1 MKLNRAEFL
10 SAVIAIAAT
19 TGCSK
24 LKTELTQA
32 SPETP
37 PAAQQ
42 PAGQAAPG
50 TPAGNV
56 DEAPTRPDTDDTTGQ
71 GTSAKSLKSPV
82 RESGTLA
89 SPVKEA
95 GIGSPVK
102 EAGVGSPVKEAG
114 LASPVKE
121 AKIGSPVKEAG
132 SPVKEA
138 GYGSPVKESLVK
150 KPSPVKEM

>member
-19 TGCSK
+19 TTGCSK
-24 LKTELTQA
+24 LKAELTQA
-32 SPETP
+32 SPE
-37 PAAQQ
+37 PAPVAQ
-42 PAGQAAPG
+42 PAAPG
-50 TPAGNV
+50 AAPGAPAGNI
-56 DEAPTRPDTDDTTGQ
+56 DQAPVRPDTDDTTGQ
-71 GTSAKSLKSPV
+71 GTSAKSSLKSPV
-82 RESGTLA
+82 REAGTLA

-102 EAGVGSPVKEAG
+102 EAG

-121 AKIGSPVKEAG
+121 AKIGGSPIKEAGMG

-138 GYGSPVKESLVK
+138 GYGSPVKESLIK

>member
-19 TGCSK
+19 TSGCSK
-24 LKTELTQA
+24 LKAELTQA

-37 PAAQQ
+37 QVAQ
-42 PAGQAAPG
+42 PAAPG
-50 TPAGNV
+50 AAAPAAPAGNI
-56 DEAPTRPDTDDTTGQ
+56 DQAPVRPSTDDTTGQ
-71 GTSAKSLKSPV
+71 GTSQRSLKSPV
-82 RESGTLA
+82 REAGTLA
-89 SPVKEA
+89 
-95 GIGSPVK
+95 SPVK

-121 AKIGSPVKEAG
+121 TALA

-138 GYGSPVKESLVK
+138 GYGSPVKESLIK

>member
-19 TGCSK
+19 TSGCNK
-24 LKTELTQA
+24 LKAELTQA

-37 PAAQQ
+37 PVAQ
-42 PAGQAAPG
+42 PAGQVAPG
-50 TPAGNV
+50 APAAAGNV
-56 DEAPTRPDTDDTTGQ
+56 DETPVRETANEQ
-71 GTSAKSLKSPV
+71 GPSAKSSLKSPV
-82 RESGTLA
+82 REAGTLA

-102 EAGVGSPVKEAG
+102 EAGIGSPVKEAG
-114 LASPVKE
+114 IGSPVKE
-121 AKIGSPVKEAG
+121 AKIG

>member
-19 TGCSK
+19 TTGCNK
-24 LKTELTQA
+24 LKAELTQA

-37 PAAQQ
+37 VAQ
-42 PAGQAAPG
+42 PATPGAAAPG
-50 TPAGNV
+50 APAGNI
-56 DEAPTRPDTDDTTGQ
+56 DQAPVRPDIDDTTGQ
-71 GTSAKSLKSPV
+71 GTSQKALKSPV
-82 RESGTLA
+82 REAGTLA

-95 GIGSPVK
+95 GL
-102 EAGVGSPVKEAG
+102 ASPVKEAG

-121 AKIGSPVKEAG
+121 AKIGSPIKETGLA

-138 GYGSPVKESLVK
+138 GSLTK

>member
-19 TGCSK
+19 TSGCSK
-24 LKTELTQA
+24 LKAELTQA

-37 PAAQQ
+37 PVAQ
-42 PAGQAAPG
+42 PAAPG
-50 TPAGNV
+50 AAAPGAPAGNI
-56 DEAPTRPDTDDTTGQ
+56 DQAPVRPDTDDSTGQ
-71 GTSAKSLKSPV
+71 GTSSKLRSPV
-82 RESGTLA
+82 KEAGTFA

-95 GIGSPVK
+95 GI
-102 EAGVGSPVKEAG
+102 GSPVKEAG

-121 AKIGSPVKEAG
+121 AKIGGSPIKEAG
-132 SPVKEA
+132 MASPVTEA
-138 GYGSPVKESLVK
+138 GYGSPVKESLMK

>member
-19 TGCSK
+19 TGGCNK
-24 LKTELTQA
+24 LKAELTQA
-32 SPETP
+32 SPETVP
-37 PAAQQ
+37 VTQPAPGAAPAA
-42 PAGQAAPG
+42 
-50 TPAGNV
+50 PAGNI
-56 DEAPTRPDTDDTTGQ
+56 DQAPVRPDTDDTTGQ
-71 GTSAKSLKSPV
+71 GTSASTKLRSPV
-82 RESGTLA
+82 KEAGTFA

-95 GIGSPVK
+95 GL
-102 EAGVGSPVKEAG
+102 ASPVKEAG

-132 SPVKEA
+132 MASPVKEA
-138 GYGSPVKESLVK
+138 GYGSPVKESLIK